1 MLFPLV
7 IVLTG
12 LFGGNKDTIKKFYID
27 FNNLLVDT
35 MDKKYSPD
43 EIMIL
48 LPHCLQY
55 SECEYK

>member
-43 EIMIL
+43 EIMK
-48 LPHCLQY
+48 HHGRH
-55 SECEYK
+55 